1 MINNFKIPIIR
12 LFVFGTLRVGGRLDY
27 YMEGSSP
34 LGLYYTRG
42 QLMESE
48 IGSAYIDFNDKD
60 AATIG
65 ELHQV
70 NYYCL
75 QRIHHLEN
83 ASGEF
88 PRRYELDLVPIWPYQ
103 PYLDKE
109 QSNQSNSNEISFNE
123 DQQMMALSYRR
134 REDSKVPS
142 GNWTKVKRVM
152 NELGDF
158 LRTETD
164 TTLYHHDVVKHISEY
179 LKS

>member
-12 LFVFGTLRVGGRLDY
+12 IFVFGTLRVGGRLDY
-27 YMEGSSP
+27 YMEGSTP

-48 IGSAYIDFNDKD
+48 YGSAYIDFNNSA

-83 ASGEF
+83 TSGEF
-88 PRRYELDLVPIWPYQ
+88 PKRYELDLVSIWPYQ
-103 PYLDKE
+103 
-109 QSNQSNSNEISFNE
+109 QNSEFSFNE
-123 DQQMMALSYRR
+123 DRKAYAFCYRR
-134 REDSKVPS
+134 REDSKVP
-142 GNWTKVKRVM
+142 GGDWLRQKRVID
-152 NELGDF
+152 ELGNF
-158 LRTETD
+158 LRSASSV
-164 TTLYHHDVVKHISEY
+164 TLYHHDVVQYISDY

>member
-34 LGLYYTRG
+34 LGLYYTQG

-48 IGSAYIDFNDKD
+48 IGSAYVDFNDKT

-88 PRRYELDLVPIWPYQ
+88 PRRYELDLLPIWPYQ
-103 PYLDKE
+103 PFIDKGTPLE
-109 QSNQSNSNEISFNE
+109 EIAFNE
-123 DQQMMALSYRR
+123 DQKMMALCYRR
-134 REDSKVPS
+134 REDSKVPN
-142 GNWTKVKRVM
+142 GDWTKVKRVM
-152 NELGDF
+152 NELGNF
-158 LRTETD
+158 LSTQTD
-164 TTLYHHDVVKHISEY
+164 TTPYHHDVVQHISEY
-179 LKS
+179 LKN

>member
-1 MINNFKIPIIR
+1 MMVNNFRIPIIR

-27 YMEGSSP
+27 YMEGSTP

-48 IGSAYIDFNDKD
+48 IGSAYVDFSKND
-60 AATIG
+60 AATVG

-88 PRRYELDLVPIWPYQ
+88 PRRYELDLVPIWPYHENGID
-103 PYLDKE
+103 PVA
-109 QSNQSNSNEISFNE
+109 FNE
-123 DQQMMALSYRR
+123 EQYMMALCYRR
-134 REDSKVPS
+134 REDSKVPH
-142 GNWTKVKRVM
+142 GDWTKVKNVM
-152 NELGDF
+152 IELGDF
-158 LRTETD
+158 LRKHTD
-164 TTLYHHDVVKHISEY
+164 NVLYHHDVVKHISEY
-179 LKS
+179 IKS

>member
-34 LGLYYTRG
+34 LGLYYTQG

-48 IGSAYIDFNDKD
+48 IGSAYIDFNEKT

-103 PYLDKE
+103 PYLDKDQPE
-109 QSNQSNSNEISFNE
+109 DIPFNE
-123 DQQMMALSYRR
+123 DQQMMALCYRR

-142 GNWTKVKRVM
+142 GDWTKVKRVM
-152 NELGDF
+152 TELGDF

-164 TTLYHHDVVKHISEY
+164 ITLYHHDVVQHISEY